1 MRFFCSTK
9 KTSAYIASLIF
20 FIFILQGYWQESF
33 IAAANTISKEISP
46 LSEIS
51 SQTRP
56 HFYNFVMDDIDGKP
70 IPLERFKGK
79 VLLVV
84 NTASFCGNTPQYEGL
99 QTLYKQYKDQGFEI
113 LAFPANDFG
122 RQEPGTNEEIANFCY
137 TKYAIDFPLFSK
149 IAVKGPNKHP
159 LYQYLTEESPFKG
172 EVRWNFQK
180 YLLNRDGQVIAK
192 FRPGLNPLSENV
204 VKNIIQAL
212 GQS

>member
-1 MRFFCSTK
+1 
-9 KTSAYIASLIF
+9 
-20 FIFILQGYWQESF
+20 
-33 IAAANTISKEISP
+33 
-46 LSEIS
+46 
-51 SQTRP
+51 
-56 HFYNFVMDDIDGKP
+56 MDDIDGKP